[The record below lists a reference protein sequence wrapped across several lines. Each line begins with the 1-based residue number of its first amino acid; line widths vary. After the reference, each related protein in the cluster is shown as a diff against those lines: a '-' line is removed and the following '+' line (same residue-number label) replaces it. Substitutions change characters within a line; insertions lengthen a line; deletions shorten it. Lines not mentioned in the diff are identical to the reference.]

1 MTIPPNPY
9 GPPTTIGAQP
19 INAYEVNNRV
29 GNCLRQFLQ
38 VQQIISQNQD
48 WLAGCDLKAEP
59 YLFSDVQETDIKSAV
74 GSLDAALDAI
84 DMTFVNRL
92 IGLV

>member
-1 MTIPPNPY
+1 MIPPEPT
-9 GPPTTIGAQP
+9 PPTTIGAQP
-19 INAYEVNNRV
+19 INATEVNNRV

-38 VQQIISQNQD
+38 IQQIIDQNQS
-48 WLAGCDLKAEP
+48 WLLGADLKLAP
-59 YLFSDVQETDIKSAV
+59 YYFTEAQELDLKSAV
-74 GSLDAALDAI
+74 GSLDTALDAI